1 MALTA
6 MKPVCGNFVITRPSG
21 TGGIGG
27 GAMRTVSKRTGKVWV
42 WLKTYYSKLMVY
54 GMGLG
59 MIVFAVCTTQDAYRL
74 KITRPADLYLL
85 LSPSLI
91 WMIVLAAK
99 LLAGFWIVAILV
111 GIFSPERISELGAKI
126 FGVEISQKYNRQELN
141 DAKTGVENIRS
152 QIKLLSDLNRRIY
165 EYLSTPFEAALIGG
179 ESVPEAIRA
188 VVRNILL
195 VSYGRNFPGVEI
207 LVEPLFP
214 ETLQGMKPQIAASV
228 QMLLNKDSDDI
239 FDNEYDKSLGI
250 AILRGFEELETLIV
264 IDTSQAGYDVSMA
277 ELFSAGNLF
286 LSIANTISA
295 MNED

>member
-1 MALTA
+1 
-6 MKPVCGNFVITRPSG
+6 
-21 TGGIGG
+21 
-27 GAMRTVSKRTGKVWV
+27 MRTVSKRTGKVWV